1 MPERR
6 ALRLQLSIFKKIER
20 RFMDRLTVLGT
31 DGIVRYLS
39 NGLQLEPCDLTPHDV
54 RLILEKMCAYEDTG
68 NESEDILTGK

>member
-1 MPERR
+1 
-6 ALRLQLSIFKKIER
+6 
-20 RFMDRLTVLGT
+20 MDRLTVLGT

-54 RLILEKMCAYEDTG
+54 RLVLEKLCAYEDVG